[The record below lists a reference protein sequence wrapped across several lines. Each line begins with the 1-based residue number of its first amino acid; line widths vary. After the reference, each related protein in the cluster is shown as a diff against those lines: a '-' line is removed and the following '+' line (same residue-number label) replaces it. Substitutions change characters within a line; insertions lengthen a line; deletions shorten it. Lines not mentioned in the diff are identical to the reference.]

1 MNILLFFFALPVA
14 IIILSAIFETFVR
27 CPIKIA
33 GITFAILLIVAFA
46 LGGTTELIVATII
59 YTIISFITAYVVCLM
74 RSREI
79 NNCCNNSNFINSNS
93 VLESTGNIVAENNFN
108 NVLTESITNNSNN
121 NCFEHNLCSCRRYR

>member
-108 NVLTESITNNSNN
+108 NVLTESITN
-121 NCFEHNLCSCRRYR
+121 LCSCRRYR